1 MNTGEQPFRNSFGN
15 LVGKNQTIHL
25 WKMKKQ
31 EMTFN
36 YLKPSK
42 TMTIRN
48 PGWLQSFKTKLF
60 RIFKTNIKRKF
71 ENLERGCWKGGTFKW
86 ASENNSLF
94 LKPLHLL
101 IVDRF
106 SSNAG
111 EVLKWKLEGGIL
123 GDFAASNLQLKCW
136 VLEES
141 WKRIDVLCNKLFL

>member
-1 MNTGEQPFRNSFGN
+1 MIIRNS
-15 LVGKNQTIHL
+15 
-25 WKMKKQ
+25 
-31 EMTFN
+31 
-36 YLKPSK
+36 
-42 TMTIRN
+42 
-48 PGWLQSFKTKLF
+48 GWLQSFKTKLL
-60 RIFKTNIKRKF
+60 RICKTNIIKRKF
-71 ENLERGCWKGGTFKW
+71 ENLERGYWKGGTFKW

-141 WKRIDVLCNKLFL
+141 RKRIDVLCNKNYFYNYRQFVRNGLRSFGDKPVNLNAWVFLV